1 MWLPL
6 VHVYG
11 LYVYR
16 SSVWFWYWYSSRV
29 VQMEN
34 EFGVDHVYSVDTF
47 NEMEPRSK
55 WVVFPFFLWCDI
67 VLLKVCFIFEKFLF
81 IHVCNNENIFTG
93 DKSTFA
99 FTISYLHSD
108 NCTRFGYPN
117 SNHELTVQCLTFLD
131 SSTEYLALSGR
142 TIYKSLKEAD
152 SKAIW

>member
-55 WVVFPFFLWCDI
+55 WVVFPLMWYCFAQGVFYLW
-67 VLLKVCFIFEKFLF
+67 KVF
-81 IHVCNNENIFTG
+81 VYTCNNDNIFTG

-99 FTISYLHSD
+99 FTINYLHSD